1 MLTESTLQG
10 SASNKVFA
18 KLVMLDLDI
27 ERLRS
32 ELKCEITGAIT
43 IEQLTALYEGTLK
56 EQKVW
61 NYIAETLEKSNI

>member
-1 MLTESTLQG
+1 MLTENAIHNL
-10 SASNKVFA
+10 AINKVFA
-18 KLVMLDLDI
+18 KLSMLDIDI
-27 ERLRS
+27 ERLRD
-32 ELKCEITGAIT
+32 EVKYEITGAIT